1 MKPPNPLSEALD
13 PQARLQ
19 RLAAEK
25 SSLQLVV
32 QMMERLVSTQG
43 VENMVQNLLGAILD
57 VVGGTNIIAY
67 YLSQGVVRQVDV
79 FGSRTEH
86 REIPDPVSARVFV
99 SGTPEILQGGFEETK
114 MQTPEFGKSWT
125 WVFPL
130 KVEGEA
136 LGVIRM
142 ENLHLEADGLYP
154 HLPAFFQHASLLLKN
169 ELLRALSQKKAEQA
183 QRAAEEAAA
192 ARSNFLT
199 VASHELRT
207 PLNGILGAAQLMLL
221 SSKNEEE
228 KHLSQTVQT
237 SCQALLTVIQEILDF
252 SHLSGKGLNR
262 PVREIHL
269 RELCQ
274 TEADLFEALLE
285 QKRLQ
290 LSVEIDPSLP
300 PILWGDGLRLG
311 KILSNLLS
319 NAVKFT
325 DKGSVTLAA
334 QGKLREEGVWWVSLA
349 VTDTGIG
356 IAPKDQELLF
366 TSFTQIGVTTS
377 RRYSGLGLGLSIV
390 KALVETM
397 EGQIRVESEP
407 GLGTK
412 FVVSLPLSTKG
423 PEQVDQELPAQ
434 AEPRVALSQVPT
446 VAKEPSIRPKSETR
460 QKQARKGT
468 PAVRKILGVED
479 DELNQMVIGRM
490 LEMNACQADFAGNG
504 LQALE
509 LLQNA
514 AYDLVLMDCVMP
526 VMDGFEATRRN
537 RALQSEGNL
546 PKGLSVV
553 AVTALAHQT
562 DKDRCFQSGMD
573 GYLPKPIQF
582 DALKL
587 ALSQFLPAPASP

>member
-1 MKPPNPLSEALD
+1 MKAQGPPPTPEALA

-67 YLSQGVVRQVDV
+67 YLSQGTVRQVDV
-79 FGSRTEH
+79 FGSRSEH
-86 REIPDPVSARVFV
+86 QSIPDPVAARVF
-99 SGTPEILQGGFEETK
+99 GTGVPEILQGGFEETK
-114 MQTPEFGKSWT
+114 MHTPEFGKSWT

-130 KVEGEA
+130 KVETEV

-142 ENLHLEADGLYP
+142 ENLHLEAEGLYA

-169 ELLRALSQKKAEQA
+169 ELLRALAQSKAEQA
-183 QRAAEEAAA
+183 QLAAEATAAA
-192 ARSNFLT
+192 KSNFLT

-221 SSKNEEE
+221 SSQNPEERN
-228 KHLSQTVQT
+228 LAQTVQT
-237 SCQALLTVIQEILDF
+237 SCQALLQVIQEIIDF
-252 SHLSGKGLNR
+252 SHLSAKGLNR
-262 PVREIHL
+262 PVREIRL
-269 RELCQ
+269 EEQFR
-274 TEADLFEALLE
+274 TEADLFRATLE

-290 LSVEIDPSLP
+290 LSVEIDPALP
-300 PILWGDGLRLG
+300 QVLWGDGLRLG

-325 DKGSVTLAA
+325 DQGSITLLAHGEA
-334 QGKLREEGVWWVSLA
+334 RKNGVWWVSLK
-349 VTDTGIG
+349 VKDTGIG
-356 IAPKDQELLF
+356 ISPKDQEQLF
-366 TSFTQIGVTTS
+366 TSFTQIGESTS
-377 RRYSGLGLGLSIV
+377 RRYGGLGLGLSIV
-390 KALVETM
+390 KSLVEGL
-397 EGQIRVESEP
+397 EGKIAVESVP
-407 GLGTK
+407 GQGTT
-412 FVVSLPLSTKG
+412 FTVSIPLSAQK
-423 PEQVDQELPAQ
+423 PEEAVLSPAANSQKTPTLPSPPTPSKAPSPVRIANHKKIGLKPDQPVH
-434 AEPRVALSQVPT
+434 R
-446 VAKEPSIRPKSETR
+446 
-460 QKQARKGT
+460 
-468 PAVRKILGVED
+468 ILVVED

-509 LLQNA
+509 LLKNA

-526 VMDGFEATRRN
+526 LMDGFEATKRI
-537 RALQSEGNL
+537 RALQAEGAI
-546 PKGLSVV
+546 PQGLNVV
-553 AVTALAHQT
+553 AVTALAHQS

-573 GYLPKPIQF
+573 GYLPKPIQY

-587 ALSQFLPAPASP
+587 ALHQFLPA